1 MRLRRSR
8 RPLAAAL
15 CALAA
20 LTAAGCAG
28 STSGA
33 SSRTAAPA
41 ASAAV
46 SAGRTGYPLTFDN
59 CGMRL
64 TFAKPP
70 ERVLILNGTSVG
82 EVESFIMLGLEKNI
96 LANVQS
102 YGVSDDP
109 SMIDK
114 IKALPTGGL
123 SMNKNFDVPAE
134 QVLKLKP
141 DLVVSTW
148 SGGFDAKQGFA
159 TRGQLAAAGI
169 SSLVNP
175 TNCAMGKPE
184 ATEEEKRAYRNQS
197 INSSLEFVSLLGRVF
212 DVQQRALDLIGELR
226 TRVETVRRR
235 VASLPAR
242 KVLIAC
248 PGMSMMNA
256 NGLPAVMT
264 GGIYDDVIKA
274 AGGVNAFAGLTADA
288 TTTLNREQLATAQV
302 DVRVVGLFTPDEKGN
317 VAALH
322 DLDHAASYADQ
333 VVVLRDGRV
342 AGHGPPLE
350 VLTPGFIE
358 EVFGVRAYVGPHPI
372 TGRPHIAVA
381 SRKE

>member
-8 RPLAAAL
+8 RSLAAAL

-28 STSGA
+28 STSETAA
-33 SSRTAAPA
+33 SAAPA
-41 ASAAV
+41 AT

-59 CGMRL
+59 CGMKL

-82 EVESFIMLGLEKNI
+82 EVESFILLGLEKDI

-109 SMIDK
+109 TMIDR

-123 SMNKNFDVPAE
+123 TMNKNFDVPAE

-148 SGGFDAKQGFA
+148 SGGFEAKSGFA
-159 TRGQLAAAGI
+159 TREQLAAAGI
-169 SSLVNP
+169 ASLVNP
-175 TNCAMGKPE
+175 VNCAMGKPQ
-184 ATEEEKRAYRNQS
+184 ATEAEQRAYRNQS
-197 INSSLEFVSLLGRVF
+197 MNSSLEFVSLLGRIF
-212 DVQQRALDLIGELR
+212 DVQQRALDLIAEQR
-226 TRVETVRRR
+226 TRVDAVRRR
-235 VASLPAR
+235 VANLPA
-242 KVLIAC
+242 KNVLIAC

-274 AGGVNAFAGLTADA
+274 AGGVNAFAGLTSEA
-288 TTTLNREQLATAQV
+288 TTTLNKEQLATAQV
-302 DVRVVGLFTPDEKGN
+302 DVLVVGLFTPRENGEQE
-317 VAALH
+317 AAELFAAYPNW
-322 DLDHAASYADQ
+322 AASKSRTYTIVSDGVYLGPLNAHAVEKISK
-333 VVVLRDGRV
+333 VV
-342 AGHGPPLE
+342 H
-350 VLTPGFIE
+350 PG
-358 EVFGVRAYVGPHPI
+358 G
-372 TGRPHIAVA
+372 
-381 SRKE
+381 